1 MGRQGVNVGQND
13 RVTTIRRPVAQQVR
27 RRLAVAL
34 AATAVLAAG
43 LLIVREQTAAAV
55 APHLP
60 AAAAPH
66 LAAAAAR
73 AADAAPATT
82 SNAGGAKLVVNPA
95 NGLPS
100 TGGSLAVS
108 GSGFSTTAGLYVAIC
123 HADGKAPASL
133 KDCVGGAIPD
143 SNSSSSWAH
152 VTANGA
158 PPATGGPVAATWAAG
173 GAFSVHLTLPA
184 SNTASDAL
192 DCSKV
197 VCAVY
202 TRPDKGGDKSQEL
215 SIPLTFQA
223 LPATTTPAT
232 TTPATTT
239 PATTTP
245 PSSSTRTTTTPSTTT
260 TSTSTSS
267 SSSSASSTKSTVSS
281 TTAPSSTVRTA
292 TTVRPKLIQSDPVA
306 VGAVQEVLFGGFDK
320 GETVLVTL
328 YFAPRKLPAVTADQD
343 GIVTVRFTVP
353 ADLPVSAHLLQVV
366 GQTSKVTGVASF
378 EVMAAPVVSSAV
390 ISSSAPVSTTA
401 ASVSVSSAPV
411 ASSAVAPVVPPTFS
425 SSAPASSPA
434 APVPPA
440 PASSGS
446 KPVWPW
452 YLLGLIVLL
461 AIGFALWALQR
472 RRDRLAAELR
482 EKDRLLAEGA
492 AAEQDRAAGAIA
504 RANADAPTDYI
515 GPRATGRSD
524 GYTGFDPG
532 EHGLLS
538 GRDNPDNPGLLSGH
552 GYRQGDT
559 AEPPTTY
566 LPPQQPSVDQPTRYA
581 PPPAHPLDSGPAV
594 SSAPGADSGTGVDSG
609 PHTSTWRPDF
619 DDGDDGDHDR
629 PDGDRPDGGRP
640 DGGRPDGGRHSR

>member
-13 RVTTIRRPVAQQVR
+13 RVTTIRPPVAQQVR

-60 AAAAPH
+60 AAAR
-66 LAAAAAR
+66 AAAAAP
-73 AADAAPATT
+73 APATT
-82 SNAGGAKLVVNPA
+82 SNAGGAKLVVDPA

-223 LPATTTPAT
+223 PPATTTAAT
-232 TTPATTT
+232 TTPTTT
-239 PATTTP
+239 TQP
-245 PSSSTRTTTTPSTTT
+245 PSRTRTTTTSSTTT

-328 YFAPRKLPAVTADQD
+328 YSAPRKLPAVTADQD

-401 ASVSVSSAPV
+401 ASVPVSSAPV

-559 AEPPTTY
+559 AEPLTTY

-594 SSAPGADSGTGVDSG
+594 GSAPGADSGTGVDSG

-629 PDGDRPDGGRP
+629 PDGDRPDGDRPDGDRP